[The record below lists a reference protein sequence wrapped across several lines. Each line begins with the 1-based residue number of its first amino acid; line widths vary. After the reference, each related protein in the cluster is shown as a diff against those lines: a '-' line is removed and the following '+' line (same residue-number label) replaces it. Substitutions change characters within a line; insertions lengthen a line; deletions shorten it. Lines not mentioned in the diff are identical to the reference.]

1 MRTEEEPFVQYPWDT
16 KFLVRACPKVTY
28 LGNGATGRGRVVD
41 IGGGSASLGTNGA
54 RVLSDFELRISVCA
68 MARKVGGILTR
79 QKTGFVPQLH
89 TLGFFL
95 LKNFWK
101 YMQNLRAGTT
111 DTPRCSTE
119 NHPHFYSMV
128 LN

>member
-1 MRTEEEPFVQYPWDT
+1 MRE
-16 KFLVRACPKVTY
+16 
-28 LGNGATGRGRVVD
+28 RVVD
-41 IGGGSASLGTNGA
+41 NGGGSASLGTNGA
-54 RVLSDFELRISVCA
+54 RVLSDFELRISVWNLLF
-68 MARKVGGILTR
+68 LTR

-89 TLGFFL
+89 PLGFFL

-128 LN
+128 LK